1 MTLRTSPVAQH
12 QEPMMPLFRW
22 RRPAVDDAYT
32 TWLDA
37 HSRCSAALEAWRKAA
52 PRARA
57 AAYVAYL
64 AELAREELAAAELE
78 RLNPPRVA
86 A

>member
-1 MTLRTSPVAQH
+1 MASQIWRLP
-12 QEPMMPLFRW
+12 W
-22 RRPAVDDAYT
+22 RRPPVDDAYT

-37 HSRCSAALEAWRKAA
+37 HSRCKEALDAWRAA
-52 PRARA
+52 AIGARA
-57 AAYVAYL
+57 AAYRGYL
-64 AELAREELAAAELE
+64 RALELEELAAAELE